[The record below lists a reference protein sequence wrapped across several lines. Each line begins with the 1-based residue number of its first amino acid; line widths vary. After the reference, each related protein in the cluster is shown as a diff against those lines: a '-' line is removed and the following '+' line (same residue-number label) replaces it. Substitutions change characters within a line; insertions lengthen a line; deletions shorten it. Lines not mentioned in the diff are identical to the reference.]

1 MSSEDSEYEDVVIE
15 QAQSSGSE
23 LEDVPAVKKKKLIKH
38 NPPWRSREMQC
49 VLDSLDR
56 KIDSQRDARAKK
68 MCLELVMDPDST
80 RSKPDGMPRTF
91 FLTGNCIIL

>member
-1 MSSEDSEYEDVVIE
+1 
-15 QAQSSGSE
+15 
-23 LEDVPAVKKKKLIKH
+23 
-38 NPPWRSREMQC
+38 MQC
-49 VLDSLDR
+49 ALDSLDR

-80 RSKPDGMPRTF
+80 RPKPDGMPRTF